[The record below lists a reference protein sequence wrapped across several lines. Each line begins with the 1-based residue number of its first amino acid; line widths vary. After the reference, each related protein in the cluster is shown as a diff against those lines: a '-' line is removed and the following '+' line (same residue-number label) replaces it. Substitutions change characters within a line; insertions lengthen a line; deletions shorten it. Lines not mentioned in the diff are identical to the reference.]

1 MNIVFQIYV
10 LRMKVT
16 HNWIG
21 GTMLTL
27 FWNESRGEIIKIM
40 LIEVQLRVEYEA
52 HMAGVAGIRISFRH
66 HAALRLVY
74 RINFKYLTL
83 LP

>member
-1 MNIVFQIYV
+1 MYV

-21 GTMLTL
+21 GTTMKLTL
-27 FWNESRGEIIKIM
+27 FYFDRG
-40 LIEVQLRVEYEA
+40 VEWGSWA
-52 HMAGVAGIRISFRH
+52 HMAGIRISFRH

-74 RINFKYLTL
+74 RITNFKYLYPKL
-83 LP
+83 I